1 MNIPVVIP
9 SVGES
14 ITSGTIAEWHRKDG
28 DLVRAGDVILTLET
42 DKISTEVPAEADGIL
57 RIQVPAGQEVA
68 IGATVA
74 LLEPAGVAVEAAPA
88 KEPVAPPKA
97 AAAAKPA
104 PPAKAKPAAK
114 PAAPAPVAEP
124 ESVPPLSFQVVPEN
138 QPSKLAPSVSVGDG
152 TRVSRTKMTPL
163 RRKISQHLVESQHS
177 TATLTTFNECDM
189 SAVMSL
195 RKQLQESF
203 IQRHGVKLGFMS
215 FFVKAVVDAL
225 RVVPIVNARI
235 EGDEIIQNH
244 FYDIGVAIGTERGLI
259 VPVLRDC
266 ERKNFA
272 EIERDINDYADKAKK
287 GKIQL
292 PDLQGG
298 VFTISNGGVYG
309 SLLSTPL
316 LNIPQ
321 SAILGMHAIQ
331 ERPVAVEGRVAIRP
345 MMYLALSYDHR
356 LIDGKEAVTFLVHIK
371 QCIEQPYRLFFGE

>member
-74 LLEPAGVAVEAAPA
+74 LLEPAGAAVEAAPA
-88 KEPVAPPKA
+88 KEPDAPPKA

-287 GKIQL
+287 VMFNPAGQII
-292 PDLQGG
+292 GR
-298 VFTISNGGVYG
+298 IN
-309 SLLSTPL
+309 
-316 LNIPQ
+316 Q
-321 SAILGMHAIQ
+321 SRSVRDVMNELVTGY
-331 ERPVAVEGRVAIRP
+331 V
-345 MMYLALSYDHR
+345 
-356 LIDGKEAVTFLVHIK
+356 EAVD
-371 QCIEQPYRLFFGE
+371 RLQTLTGGD